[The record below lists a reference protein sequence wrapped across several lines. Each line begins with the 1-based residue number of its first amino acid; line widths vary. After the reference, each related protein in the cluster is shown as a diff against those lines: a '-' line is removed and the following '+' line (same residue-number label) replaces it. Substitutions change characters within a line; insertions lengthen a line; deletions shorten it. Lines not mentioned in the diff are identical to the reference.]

1 MKRTMLLLIGTVFF
15 GSLNLAAAD
24 IRLKVK
30 HDHRIG
36 SCRGEIVFG
45 ESAVSFETA
54 KKKHAR
60 VWKYADIQQIGLL
73 GPKKLAIL
81 TYEDRK
87 MALGKDRIF
96 NFEIFDGEVN
106 EALFTF
112 LEKHVTK
119 PLVSGIIPAGVPVKY
134 SIPVKHL
141 KRWGGT
147 QGTLEITDA
156 FVAYRTSAR
165 LDSRIWRYGDI
176 SSIGSTGPY
185 QLRLTAMERVNG
197 EHGGEKNFVFD
208 LKERLS
214 EEAYDFIWWKVN
226 GPAISVAP

>member
-1 MKRTMLLLIGTVFF
+1 MGAVFL

-24 IRLKVK
+24 IKLMVI
-30 HDHRIG
+30 HDHGIG

-45 ESAVSFETA
+45 ESTVSYETENR
-54 KKKHAR
+54 KDAR
-60 VWKYADIQQIGLL
+60 VWKYEEIQQIGLL

-87 MALGKDRIF
+87 IALGKDRVF
-96 NFEIFDGEVN
+96 NFEIIEGEADEVLQ
-106 EALFTF
+106 AF
-112 LEKHVTK
+112 LEKHVTR
-119 PLVSGIIPAGVPVKY
+119 PLVSEIIPAGVPVRY

-156 FVAYRTSAR
+156 FVAYRTAAR
-165 LDSRIWRYGDI
+165 SDSRVWRYGDI
-176 SSIGSTGPY
+176 GSLGSTGPY

-208 LKERLS
+208 LKERLNK
-214 EEAYDFIWWKVN
+214 EAYDFVWWKVN
-226 GPAISVAP
+226 GPEISAAP